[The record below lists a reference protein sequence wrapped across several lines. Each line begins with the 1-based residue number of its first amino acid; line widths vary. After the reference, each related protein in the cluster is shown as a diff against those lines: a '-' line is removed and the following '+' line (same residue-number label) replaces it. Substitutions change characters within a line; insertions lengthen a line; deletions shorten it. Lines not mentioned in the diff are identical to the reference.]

1 MGGTE
6 SKCKEVLDMA
16 GATEQKC
23 HVERLEGNNM
33 AEETRRKQPAG
44 VSDMEKRDGIMRNQP
59 EG

>member
-6 SKCKEVLDMA
+6 SKCKEVLD
-16 GATEQKC
+16 
-23 HVERLEGNNM
+23 M